1 MRREHIRR
9 QHGLVRG
16 SGETRPQQ
24 RARQVNPLKH
34 RGLGPYRSRAGGD
47 LAIAQSAFRREGSR
61 KILEAT
67 ARHGRSRCNPHGRR
81 PRGASQIET
90 SEELSLVDRTSIAF
104 MERSKITRAAT
115 FNPKF
120 AEHRYGRDLKNRFH
134 IIRAGHSQ
142 AFRTLR
148 EAILQRRPVRLSYGG
163 TQQTACPYIVGHA
176 GGEERAFALALDGAR
191 QGNKSGQSGWIC
203 LRVANV
209 REVEILDQ
217 PWKEQAYP
225 GRVQRC
231 VDQVHLDV
239 TRLSGVNS

>member
-47 LAIAQSAFRREGSR
+47 LALLRAHF
-61 KILEAT
+61 
-67 ARHGRSRCNPHGRR
+67 
-81 PRGASQIET
+81 GAKVAEKFWKR
-90 SEELSLVDRTSIAF
+90 LRD
-104 MERSKITRAAT
+104 
-115 FNPKF
+115 KF

-148 EAILQRRPVRLSYGG
+148 EAIMQRRPVRLSYGG
-163 TQQTACPYIVGHA
+163 TQQTACPISSATPA
-176 GGEERAFALALDGAR
+176 GRSEHSRWHSMA
-191 QGNKSGQSGWIC
+191 
-203 LRVANV
+203 
-209 REVEILDQ
+209 
-217 PWKEQAYP
+217 P
-225 GRVQRC
+225 GRETNQDRADGSAC
-231 VDQVHLDV
+231 VSPTCGKSRYWISRGGSKPTLGVFNDAW
-239 TRLSGVNS
+239 TRSIWT